1 MLKFYSNENFPLE
14 MVDLLRRRGYD
25 VLTSYEAGQANQKIP
40 DDEVLMYATNAGRIV
55 ITENRQDFINLHSTT
70 SNHAGIVICK
80 ADRDYAGKV
89 QVLHDFFTQDTQPMD
104 NRLLRVMKQNLKGS
118 QQTFILQEYPKS
130 S

>member
-14 MVDLLRRRGYD
+14 MVDLLRLRGYD

-40 DDEVLMYATNAGRIV
+40 DDEVLMYATNSGRIV

-80 ADRDYAGKV
+80 ADRDYAGKM

-104 NRLLRVMKQNLKGS
+104 NRLLRVKKQNLKGS

>member
-1 MLKFYSNENFPLE
+1 MLKFYSNENFPIE
-14 MVDLLRRRGYD
+14 MVNLLRARGYD

-55 ITENRQDFINLHSTT
+55 ITENRQDFINLHFTT

-89 QVLHDFFTQDTQPMD
+89 QVLHDFFTQDKQPMD

-118 QQTFILQEYPKS
+118 PQTFILQEYPKS